1 MSNCKVIA
9 VANQKGGVG
18 KTTTT
23 FNLGVGLSKLGYKV
37 LLVDADPQGDLTTC
51 MGYYDT
57 ENIPTIAN
65 LMEASMN
72 DKDINTN
79 NVILHHDEGVDLIP
93 SNLDLSA
100 LAVSLVNAMSRE
112 YTMRNCLKDI
122 KNNYDYILIDC
133 MPSLEMITLNALA
146 SADRVII
153 PVQTQYL
160 AAKGM
165 GQLLRTVQKVKRQIN
180 PNLNVEGILLTLV
193 DGRTNLSKE
202 TKIALQENY
211 GSVIK
216 IFDTKIPIAVKVA
229 ESTKVGQSIFSY
241 DKNNRVAEAYSSFAK
256 EVIESGKERKQN
268 APSYIRWPFYNARG
282 KR

>member
-193 DGRTNLSKE
+193 DGRTSLSKE

-229 ESTKVGQSIFSY
+229 ESTKAGQSIFSY

-268 APSYIRWPFYNARG
+268 APSHDR
-282 KR
+282 

>member
-1 MSNCKVIA
+1 MSNCKVFA

-268 APSYIRWPFYNARG
+268 APSHDR
-282 KR
+282 